1 MGATRAMEVILAFDG
16 TNAQAWEW
24 DVWGLVL
31 ECEALG
37 HETLEA
43 HILEEVG
50 ATLRGRHYW

>member
-1 MGATRAMEVILAFDG
+1 MILAFDG